1 LEPKTL
7 RNWIITFISTV
18 SAGIVLFIE
27 WERVEKVFFPDGQIL
42 TPQFLILLMVI
53 TNLIVFLLMY
63 NRYFK
68 EKSDH
73 QKTKVQLENYKKLLY
88 DSEKERLTDVVTG
101 IPNEQKFKIDIQG
114 FSDEVSQIILIDIDN
129 FSSIN
134 KKHGFLKGDELIR
147 GIAQKLYF
155 GMRRDEEIYKRQYS
169 IPNSFVKRVY
179 RKYTGGDEFIF
190 LVKGPQFEAVG
201 FLTRVQKQLQDY
213 SKEVEKIINEEFEI
227 NFHGA
232 IAPLYPT
239 DNYEQAFRRVQECF
253 ILASEEKDNMRVYWH
268 EREEKN
274 YPETDFRGKIYAR
287 AIESFKIK

>member
-1 LEPKTL
+1 M
-7 RNWIITFISTV
+7 
-18 SAGIVLFIE
+18 
-27 WERVEKVFFPDGQIL
+27 FFPNGQIL
-42 TPQFLILLMVI
+42 THQFLILLIVV

-63 NRYFK
+63 NKIFK
-68 EKSDH
+68 EKTNH
-73 QKTKVQLENYKKLLY
+73 TKTKVQLENFKQLLY

-101 IPNEQKFKIDIQG
+101 IPNEQKFKIDIES
-114 FSDEVSQIILIDIDN
+114 FSDEVSQIIFIDIDN
-129 FSSIN
+129 FGSIN
-134 KKHGFLKGDELIR
+134 KKYGFLKGDEMIR

-169 IPNSFVKRVY
+169 IPNSFVKRIY

-190 LVKGPQFEAVG
+190 LVKGPQYEAVG
-201 FLTRVQKQLQDY
+201 FLTRVQKQLRDF
-213 SKEVEKIINEEFEI
+213 SKEAEKIIDEKFEI

-239 DNYEQAFRRVQECF
+239 DTYEQAFRRVQECF

-274 YPETDFRGKIYAR
+274 YPETDFRGKIYSR
-287 AIESFKIK
+287 AIENFKIK